1 LDELGIEQMLP
12 ALGALREG
20 VLYDLLGRFH
30 NHDMRDVTVQQ
41 FMRRYHVDI
50 RQAERVAQL
59 SGALAQQFL
68 ETPEN
73 EDALRLLGCAARLHE
88 IGISVAHSGFHK
100 HTAYILK
107 NADMPGFSKKEQDR
121 LSVLALTQRGNLEKV
136 RGQLFSALTTE
147 DISLVM
153 ALRLATVFYRNRSDV
168 QLPVMKG
175 RFNGSKFH
183 LALQAGWRAQNP
195 LTDAALQEEAK
206 QWRELGVNLQ
216 VLEE

>member
-1 LDELGIEQMLP
+1 MLP

-41 FMRRYHVDI
+41 FMRRYHVDM

-168 QLPVMKG
+168 QLPIMKG